1 MDHEIKD
8 LKGRHVGQEKEEMK
22 NLEQLR
28 KNTNTIIGGFAEE
41 GPPRHA
47 KNISKLFVQSIWYP
61 PTKCQRCCPFK
72 DATYHIQR
80 HGF

>member
-47 KNISKLFVQSIWYP
+47 KNI
-61 PTKCQRCCPFK
+61 CQRCCPFK